1 MRLLQYSESGMLSTH
16 NFDDGDIPP
25 YAILSHTWGA
35 DSDEVT
41 FADLQTGGSKTKL
54 GYEKILF
61 CGSQARHDG
70 LQYFWIDTCCID
82 KNDKAE
88 LAFSIRSMFRWYR
101 NAARCYVYLS
111 DVAGIMIYSGEAAE
125 SSCDYT
131 AFRRSRWFTRGW
143 TLQELLAPPMV
154 DFFSKDGQKLGS
166 KSSLLS
172 VLCEITRIPEAA
184 LQSTPLSDFSVNER
198 ISWNEHRITTIPA
211 DRAYSLMGIL
221 GVSLSPFDGES
232 LAEAMKRVTDEV
244 DKQNKCLQD
253 IRRTDP
259 QDDKKRIEDT
269 KGGLLADSYRWVL
282 DNPTFQ
288 QWQQHLDSRLL
299 WVKGDPGKG
308 KTMLLCGIIDELQDV
323 IPWTALL
330 LYFFCQATDSRIN
343 SATAVLRG
351 LLYMLLHRQPSL
363 MSHVSKKYDQAGKGL
378 FEDTNAWVVLTEI
391 FTDVLQDVS
400 LGTTYLII
408 DALDECVTDLPKLL
422 SFIAKQSSVS
432 SRVKWIVSSRNWP
445 DIEAQLKH
453 AGHKMKLSLEL
464 NAKSVAAA
472 VDVFI
477 EQKVEQLA
485 KENKY
490 EEKLQHIVLQHLKLN
505 ANDTFL
511 WVALVCQD
519 LKVTPRWNVHKKLAQ
534 FPPGLDALYNRM
546 LQQIVSESSSAD
558 MCLRVLAVTAVL
570 YRPVTVAELVV
581 LTEQL
586 AELVN
591 DLESVREI
599 IGLCGSFLTLR
610 DDTIYFVHQSAK
622 DFLVTKASDK
632 VFQDGI
638 ERVHQDIFVQ
648 SLSILQKTLHRDMY
662 NLQAPGY
669 PAGDVK
675 PPILD
680 PLAVSRYPCVYWVDH
695 FCDSKHNSFTH
706 GVANQEDTR
715 TIDAFLRHRYIYW
728 LEALSLCRSMDK
740 GVVLMTKL
748 WHLVQELGDTD
759 ELNKIVYDARRFI
772 MYHKEAI
779 EKYPLQAYASALL
792 FSPADSIIRKL
803 FQHEKPRRVAVK
815 PGTSNGW
822 SACLQTLE
830 GHGND
835 VTSIAFSH
843 DSTWLASASR
853 DSTVKIWDASS
864 GTCLQT
870 LEGHGN
876 CVNSVAFS
884 HDSTWLASAS
894 LDWTVKIWDASS
906 GTCCVQT
913 LEGHSECV
921 FSVAFSR
928 DSTRLASASN
938 DRTVKIWDASN
949 GMCVQTLEG
958 HIDCVS
964 SVVFSYDSTWL
975 ASASHD
981 STVKIWDASSGKCL
995 QTLEGHS
1002 DYVASVAFSHD
1013 STWLASASFDCTAK
1027 IWEPRMCLHTLNGHS
1042 DYVRSVAFSHDST
1055 RLASA
1060 SNDRTV
1066 KIWDASNGTCVQTL
1080 EGHIDWVSSVTFS
1093 HDSTWLAS
1101 ASHDSTIKIWDA
1113 SSGTC
1118 VQTLEGHS
1126 SGLSSVAFS
1135 HDSTWLASTSGDS
1148 TIRIWDASSG
1158 KCLHTLDVGTFFL
1171 RLSFDSTST
1180 LLHTEKSTISIS
1192 ISSSQTTDRI
1202 DTTILK
1208 LQYQGAGISSD
1219 CKWVMC
1225 AGSNILWIPSE
1236 YRPSEDR
1243 PSSSA
1248 VSGTRVG
1255 IGVGSGRVW

>member
-1 MRLLQYSESGMLSTH
+1 MPTIHPHETMRLLQYSESGMLSTH
-16 NFDDGDIPP
+16 SFDDGDIPP

-35 DSDEVT
+35 DGDEVT

-61 CGSQARHDG
+61 CGKQARRDN

-111 DVAGIMIYSGEAAE
+111 DVAGIMIYSGESAE

-143 TLQELLAPPMV
+143 TLQELIAPPVV

-166 KSSLLS
+166 KSSLLP

-184 LQSTPLSDFSVNER
+184 LQGTPLSDF
-198 ISWNEHRITTIPA
+198 T

-221 GVSLSPFDGES
+221 GVSLSPFDDES
-232 LAEAMKRVTDEV
+232 SAEAMKRVTDEV

-259 QDDKKRIEDT
+259 RDDKKRIEDT

-282 DNPTFQ
+282 DNLTFQ
-288 QWQQHLDSRLL
+288 QWQQRLDSRLL

-308 KTMLLCGIIDELQDV
+308 KTMLLCGIIDELQNG
-323 IPWTALL
+323 IPRTALL

-351 LLYMLLHRQPSL
+351 LLYMLLRRQPSL
-363 MSHVSKKYDQAGKGL
+363 ISHVSKKYDDAGKGL
-378 FEDTNAWVVLTEI
+378 FEDANAWVVLSEI
-391 FTDVLQDVS
+391 FADVLQDVS

-422 SFIAKQSSVS
+422 SFIVKQSSVS
-432 SRVKWIVSSRNWP
+432 SHVKWIVSSRNWP
-445 DIEAQLKH
+445 DIEAQLER

-464 NAKSVAAA
+464 NAESVAAA

-477 EQKVEQLA
+477 EQKVDQLA
-485 KENKY
+485 QENKY
-490 EEKLQHIVLQHLKLN
+490 KGELQHAVLQHLKSN
-505 ANDTFL
+505 VNDTFP

-519 LKVTPRWNVHKKLAQ
+519 LKATPRWSVLKKLAQ

-546 LQQIVSESSSAD
+546 LQQISESGSAD

-586 AELVN
+586 ADLVN

-610 DDTIYFVHQSAK
+610 DDTVYFVHQSAK
-622 DFLVTKASDK
+622 EFLVTKALDK

-648 SLSILQKTLHRDMY
+648 SLSILQKTLDRDIY

-669 PAGDVK
+669 PVGNAK
-675 PPILD
+675 PPLLD

-695 FCDSKHNSFTH
+695 FCDSKHNSLTH
-706 GVANQEDTR
+706 SVANQGDTR
-715 TIDAFLRHRYIYW
+715 TIDVFLRHKYLYW
-728 LEALSLCRSMDK
+728 LEALSLCRGMAK
-740 GVVLMTKL
+740 GVVSMTKL
-748 WHLVQELGDTD
+748 WHVVQGLGDAD
-759 ELNKIVYDARRFI
+759 ALNEIVDDARRFI

-779 EKYPLQAYASALL
+779 ENYPLQAYASALL
-792 FSPADSIIRKL
+792 FSPADSIIRRL
-803 FQHEKPRRVAVK
+803 FQHERPRRVVLK
-815 PGTSNGW
+815 PATSNGW
-822 SACLQTLE
+822 SACLQTLQ
-830 GHGND
+830 GHRDD
-835 VTSIAFSH
+835 VT
-843 DSTWLASASR
+843 
-853 DSTVKIWDASS
+853 
-864 GTCLQT
+864 
-870 LEGHGN
+870 
-876 CVNSVAFS
+876 SVAFS

-894 LDWTVKIWDASS
+894 LDWTAKIWD
-906 GTCCVQT
+906 
-913 LEGHSECV
+913 L
-921 FSVAFSR
+921 
-928 DSTRLASASN
+928 ST
-938 DRTVKIWDASN
+938 
-949 GMCVQTLEG
+949 G
-958 HIDCVS
+958 
-964 SVVFSYDSTWL
+964 
-975 ASASHD
+975 
-981 STVKIWDASSGKCL
+981 
-995 QTLEGHS
+995 
-1002 DYVASVAFSHD
+1002 
-1013 STWLASASFDCTAK
+1013 
-1027 IWEPRMCLHTLNGHS
+1027 MCLHTLNGHS
-1042 DYVRSVAFSHDST
+1042 DYVRSVTFSHDLKW
-1055 RLASA
+1055 LASA

-1066 KIWDASNGTCVQTL
+1066 
-1080 EGHIDWVSSVTFS
+1080 
-1093 HDSTWLAS
+1093 
-1101 ASHDSTIKIWDA
+1101 KIWDA

-1118 VQTLEGHS
+1118 VQTLEGHTHWIWDASSGTCLQTLEGHS

-1135 HDSTWLASTSGDS
+1135 HNSTWLASTSGDS
-1148 TIRIWDASSG
+1148 TIKIWDASSG
-1158 KCLHTLDVGTFFL
+1158 TCLHTLDAGTFFL

-1202 DTTILK
+1202 DTTTLK

-1219 CKWVMC
+1219 CKWVMY

-1236 YRPSEDR
+1236 YR

-1255 IGVGSGRVW
+1255 IGVGSGRVWFCQVT

>member
-35 DSDEVT
+35 DSDE
-41 FADLQTGGSKTKL
+41 
-54 GYEKILF
+54 
-61 CGSQARHDG
+61 ARHDG

-853 DSTVKIWDASS
+853 DST
-864 GTCLQT
+864 
-870 LEGHGN
+870 
-876 CVNSVAFS
+876 
-884 HDSTWLASAS
+884 
-894 LDWTVKIWDASS
+894 
-906 GTCCVQT
+906 
-913 LEGHSECV
+913 
-921 FSVAFSR
+921 
-928 DSTRLASASN
+928 
-938 DRTVKIWDASN
+938 
-949 GMCVQTLEG
+949 
-958 HIDCVS
+958 
-964 SVVFSYDSTWL
+964 
-975 ASASHD
+975 
-981 STVKIWDASSGKCL
+981 
-995 QTLEGHS
+995 
-1002 DYVASVAFSHD
+1002 
-1013 STWLASASFDCTAK
+1013 
-1027 IWEPRMCLHTLNGHS
+1027 
-1042 DYVRSVAFSHDST
+1042 
-1055 RLASA
+1055 
-1060 SNDRTV
+1060 
-1066 KIWDASNGTCVQTL
+1066 
-1080 EGHIDWVSSVTFS
+1080 
-1093 HDSTWLAS
+1093 
-1101 ASHDSTIKIWDA
+1101 IWDA

-1255 IGVGSGRVW
+1255 IGVGSGRVWFCQVT